1 MRELLLSTSLALIAV
16 LILAP
21 GASAQGS
28 FCTTTAA
35 ASGQSVTRCV
45 DAPSPTPGATATPEV
60 TVQTGTPLSPAPT
73 ATASGTI
80 IASSAA
86 QAAGGSLPPTGG
98 GLGLV
103 AAALLLGSG
112 VTSYVILRGS
122 KERPW

>member
-1 MRELLLSTSLALIAV
+1 VRELLMSASLAMIAV

-28 FCTTTAA
+28 FCTTTAT
-35 ASGQSVTRCV
+35 ASGVSVTRCV
-45 DAPSPTPGATATPEV
+45 DAPSPSATATPEV
-60 TVQTGTPLSPAPT
+60 TVQAGPPLSPSPT

-80 IASSAA
+80 FSSVS
-86 QAAGGSLPPTGG
+86 QAAGGRLPPTGG

-112 VTSYVILRGS
+112 VTSFVILRGS
-122 KERPW
+122 KERPR

>member
-1 MRELLLSTSLALIAV
+1 MRELFILTSLALIAI

-35 ASGQSVTRCV
+35 ASGQSVTKCV
-45 DAPSPTPGATATPEV
+45 DAPSPTPTATSEV
-60 TVQTGTPLSPAPT
+60 TVQTGPPLSPSPT

-80 IASSAA
+80 FSSAS
-86 QAAGGSLPPTGG
+86 QAAGGRLPPTGG

-112 VTSYVILRGS
+112 VTSFVILRGS
-122 KERPW
+122 EERPQ

>member
-1 MRELLLSTSLALIAV
+1 MRELFILTSLALIAV

-35 ASGQSVTRCV
+35 ASGQSVTKCV
-45 DAPSPTPGATATPEV
+45 DAPSPSATASPDV
-60 TVQTGTPLSPAPT
+60 TVQTGPPLSPSPT
-73 ATASGTI
+73 ATASGTVI
-80 IASSAA
+80 SSAA
-86 QAAGGSLPPTGG
+86 QAAGGRLPPTGG

-112 VTSYVILRGS
+112 VTSFVMLRGS
-122 KERPW
+122 KEKPE

>member
-1 MRELLLSTSLALIAV
+1 MRELFMLTSLALIAV

-35 ASGQSVTRCV
+35 ASGESVTKCV
-45 DAPSPTPGATATPEV
+45 DAPSPTPTATPEV
-60 TVQTGTPLSPAPT
+60 TVQTGPPLSPSPT

-80 IASSAA
+80 FSSAS
-86 QAAGGSLPPTGG
+86 QAAGGRLPPTGG

-112 VTSYVILRGS
+112 VTSFVILRGS
-122 KERPW
+122 EERPQ

>member
-1 MRELLLSTSLALIAV
+1 MRELLVLTSLALIAV
-16 LILAP
+16 LIVAP

-35 ASGQSVTRCV
+35 ASGLSVTKCV
-45 DAPSPTPGATATPEV
+45 DAPSPTPSVTATPEV
-60 TVQTGTPLSPAPT
+60 TVQTGPPLSPSPT

-80 IASSAA
+80 FSSVS
-86 QAAGGSLPPTGG
+86 QAAGGRLPPTGG

-112 VTSYVILRGS
+112 VTSFVILRGS
-122 KERPW
+122 KERPG